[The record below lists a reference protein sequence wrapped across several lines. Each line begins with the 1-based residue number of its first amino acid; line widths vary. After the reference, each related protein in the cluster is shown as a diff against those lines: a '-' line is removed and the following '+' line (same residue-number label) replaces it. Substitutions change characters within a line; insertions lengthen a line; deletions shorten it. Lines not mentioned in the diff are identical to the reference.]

1 MQKYKVLSTNLNAKI
16 FAYVLLL
23 IAGCPVLGEVHQA
36 ANKVISMPH
45 FSEASITLDGQLNEP
60 IWQQATA
67 VKDFHQIN
75 PNEFGQPSQPTEVR
89 LFITN
94 DYLFIGAELMDS
106 EVQGLVANQ
115 LNQRGRMS
123 NDDQFWIML
132 DTFNDQRNGYYLQAN
147 ANSIGGDALIE
158 NNSNMIWEWDG
169 IWDVVSH
176 RGEQG
181 WSLEM
186 KIPFKT
192 LNYDAKNTTW
202 GFNMGRAISRL
213 NEDVQWSSSGRQD
226 FPEAPSYAGLI
237 TGMTIPPGGL
247 SLDVVPSVAL
257 ATGDLNEQTS
267 GFEPSLDLFYRP
279 NATNTLALTL
289 NTDFS
294 ATEVDDRQVNLT
306 RFSLFFPEKRDFFLQ
321 DAGIFEFG
329 GLSGNGSPFFSRSI
343 GISEDGEPL
352 SLNAGMKLTGRQGR
366 FSYGVLGIQQDN
378 LNSGQSTE
386 LAVTRVAAN
395 VLKESQLGAIMTYG
409 DPNAA
414 GRASTAGVDFRYRN
428 SDVGGSANAMI
439 LNTFIQQSKQA
450 TTTGDDLALGL
461 DWRFPNE
468 RHTARFKAVE
478 IQQHFA
484 PALGFVNRTN
494 IRDYLAY
501 YRFRIRPDNEH
512 IRAVNNWVWLEMT
525 TDLDNQIESRSF
537 FTFVGVNGKRND
549 WATVQYKNARE
560 VLAEPFEISS
570 GITIPEG
577 GYDWHEFSLFYGTD
591 AGRKWSVEGN
601 LRSGGFFG
609 GHKRSMKVTGRWKP
623 SGHFNVALDVAVNS
637 IELPQGKFITRLAS
651 LNNNIAINAQ
661 WSITTNVQYD
671 NVSNTLGLNSRVRWI
686 PKIGQELFLV
696 YNYNAEV
703 DEDYHLQN
711 PQNSTVFKASYTFR
725 F

>member
-1 MQKYKVLSTNLNAKI
+1 
-16 FAYVLLL
+16 
-23 IAGCPVLGEVHQA
+23 
-36 ANKVISMPH
+36 MPH
-45 FSEASITLDGQLNEP
+45 LNEARITLDGRLTEA
-60 IWQQATA
+60 IWHQAIL
-67 VKDFHQIN
+67 VEDFHQIN
-75 PNEFGQPSQPTEVR
+75 PNEFDQPSQATQVR

-94 DYLFIGAELMDS
+94 DFLFIAAILKDS
-106 EVQGLVANQ
+106 EVEAVVANQ

-147 ANSIGGDALIE
+147 ANGVGGDALIE
-158 NNSNMIWEWDG
+158 NNSKMIWEWDG
-169 IWDVVSH
+169 IWDVASH
-176 RGEQG
+176 RDEGG
-181 WSLEM
+181 WILEM

-192 LNYDAKNTTW
+192 LNYDANNTTW
-202 GFNMGRAISRL
+202 GFNMGRSISRL
-213 NEDVQWSSSGRQD
+213 NEQIQWSSNGRQD
-226 FPEAPSYAGLI
+226 FPEAPPYAGLI
-237 TGMTIPPGGL
+237 TGMEIPSAGL
-247 SLDVVPSVAL
+247 SLDVVPSMAL
-257 ATGDLNEQTS
+257 ATGDLNKATS

-294 ATEVDDRQVNLT
+294 ATDVDSRQVNLT

-352 SLNAGMKLTGRQGR
+352 SLNAGVKLTGRQGR
-366 FSYGVLGIQQDN
+366 LSYGVLGIQQDN
-378 LNSGQSTE
+378 LAATQSTE
-386 LAVTRVAAN
+386 LAVTRVTAN
-395 VLKESQLGAIMTYG
+395 VLNESQVGAIMTYG
-409 DPNAA
+409 DPNAP

-428 SDVGGSANAMI
+428 SAVAGSSNAMV
-439 LNTFIQQSKQA
+439 LNTFIQQNKRA
-450 TTTGDDLALGL
+450 DTTGDDLAFGL

-478 IQQHFA
+478 IQQNFD

-501 YRFRIRPDNEH
+501 YRFKIRPENEH
-512 IRAVNNWVWLEMT
+512 IRAVNNWLWLEMT
-525 TDLDNQIESRSF
+525 TDLDNKIESR
-537 FTFVGVNGKRND
+537 TIYAFVGVNGVRND
-549 WATVQYKNARE
+549 WTTIQYRKTRE
-560 VLAEPFEISS
+560 VLSSPFEISD

-577 GYDWHEFSLFYGTD
+577 SYDWHELSLFYGTD
-591 AGRKWSVEGN
+591 AGRKWSIEGN

-609 GHKRSMKVTGRWKP
+609 GDKRSMKVTGRWKP
-623 SGHFNVALDVAVNS
+623 SGHFNVALDLGVNN
-637 IELPQGKFITRLAS
+637 IALPQGKFITRLVG

-661 WSITTNVQYD
+661 WSITTNIQYD
-671 NVSNTLGLNSRVRWI
+671 NVSNSLGLNSRVRWI

-696 YNYNAEV
+696 YNYSADVDAEY
-703 DEDYHLQN
+703 DLQN
-711 PQNSTVFKASYTFR
+711 PQNSTVFKASYTIR